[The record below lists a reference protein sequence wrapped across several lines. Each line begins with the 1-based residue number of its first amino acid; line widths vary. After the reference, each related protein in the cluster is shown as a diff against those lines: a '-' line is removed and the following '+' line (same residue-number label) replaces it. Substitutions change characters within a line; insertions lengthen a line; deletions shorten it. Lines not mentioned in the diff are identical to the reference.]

1 MTDIVNLD
9 ETSKEKT
16 FVLDVKKDTISDR
29 EYLKELDA
37 RIKNLENIFNIVTT
51 RKLES
56 VKKWHKNYSDFVQKE
71 LWNALKWI

>member
-56 VKKWHKNYSDFVQKE
+56 VKK
-71 LWNALKWI
+71 